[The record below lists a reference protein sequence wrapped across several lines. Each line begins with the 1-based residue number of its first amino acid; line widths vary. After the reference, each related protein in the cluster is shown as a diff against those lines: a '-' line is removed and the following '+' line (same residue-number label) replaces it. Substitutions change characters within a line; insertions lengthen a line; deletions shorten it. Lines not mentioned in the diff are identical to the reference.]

1 LSAGFASNGCGDHSP
16 GGYRL
21 AAALTAEVM
30 TTMTFLLVVNAA
42 RRTGAALFVGGWAVA
57 QLWLFRVALN
67 IGGAET
73 DLGPRTERAI
83 RDRS

>member
-1 LSAGFASNGCGDHSP
+1 
-16 GGYRL
+16 
-21 AAALTAEVM
+21 
-30 TTMTFLLVVNAA
+30 MTFLLAVNAA

-67 IGGAET
+67 IGGVET